1 MTKDARWIIAL
12 AGLLM
17 ALATAL
23 GAFGSH
29 GLQGVLSPER
39 LDVYET
45 AVRYQF
51 YHSLGLLGIG
61 LAAALRG
68 ARGLRIAARLIAL
81 GIVLFSGS
89 IYALSFGAPRLLGAV
104 TPFGGL
110 LLMVGW
116 ALFALTV
123 LSARAEGTASAG

>member
-12 AGLLM
+12 AALLI
-17 ALATAL
+17 AIATAL

-29 GLQGVLSPER
+29 GLKDVLSPER
-39 LDVYET
+39 LDVFET

-61 LAAALRG
+61 LAAALRP
-68 ARGLRIAARLIAL
+68 ARGLRVAARLIVIGVL
-81 GIVLFSGS
+81 LFSGS
-89 IYALSFGAPRLLGAV
+89 IYALSFGAPRAIGAV

-110 LLMVGW
+110 LLMLAWVT
-116 ALFALTV
+116 FALTIF
-123 LSARAEGTASAG
+123 SARAESAASGR

>member
-12 AGLLM
+12 AALLI

-23 GAFGSH
+23 GAFGAH
-29 GLQGVLSPER
+29 GLQRVLTPGR
-39 LDVYET
+39 LEVFET

-61 LAAALRG
+61 LAVATRERRG
-68 ARGLRIAARLIAL
+68 ARIAAQLIVA
-81 GIVLFSGS
+81 GMACFAGS
-89 IYALSFGAPRLLGAV
+89 IYALSFGAPAAIGIV

-110 LLMVGW
+110 LLMLGW
-116 ALFALTV
+116 ALFALTIW
-123 LSARAEGTASAG
+123 STPRG